1 MAFTRQ
7 IDLPGWLQR
16 AAYMPPLRSTRKIVI
31 AAQESL
37 PLGGKV
43 ARYAPD
49 EGEMSGRLPLISHL
63 R

>member
-1 MAFTRQ
+1 MRPVRFARYVA
-7 IDLPGWLQR
+7 LSGWLQR
-16 AAYMPPLRSTRKIVI
+16 AAYMPPLQGNK
-31 AAQESL
+31 SL

-49 EGEMSGRLPLISHL
+49 EGEMSGSYPLISHL

>member
-1 MAFTRQ
+1 MGTGTVAPQGRRFFVVK
-7 IDLPGWLQR
+7 P
-16 AAYMPPLRSTRKIVI
+16 RK
-31 AAQESL
+31 SL

-49 EGEMSGRLPLISHL
+49 EGELSGSYPLISHL

>member
-1 MAFTRQ
+1 
-7 IDLPGWLQR
+7 
-16 AAYMPPLRSTRKIVI
+16 MPPLQGNK
-31 AAQESL
+31 SL

-49 EGEMSGRLPLISHL
+49 EGEMSGSYPLISHL